1 MLPRVKIQF
10 LNGQL
15 GTVGESADGL
25 MALICGVYIPDPENA
40 ENIENAE
47 NAENNAEPLPMPL
60 NSIYVIRSM
69 DDLVALGVTSDDER
83 YAVLYKQCKEFYDE
97 AGSGVKLILYP
108 VDSKTTV
115 TDICDYTKTAE
126 GYARDL
132 ITRQNGALRGIGIAG
147 VNTESGDDSTEG
159 LDPDVFTALPNAQ
172 QLAEWATT
180 ELYAP
185 LFFAIAGDAYDPLRE
200 LKDLSS
206 EAYNRCLV
214 VIGDTVKNS
223 SNAAMGTLLGRIA
236 SIPVQRNIGRV
247 KDGALFPLEMY
258 VGAKKVEECSSEI
271 AEIFDKRYI
280 VPRKHVG
287 RSGYYFADDQMACMP
302 TDDYAHLANRR
313 VIDKAYRIAYDTMLE
328 ELLDELEL
336 NEDGTLQHAVVKSW
350 QQTLTNA
357 INRQM
362 TANGELSSDAE
373 GNGCV
378 CYIDAKQNVVST
390 SRIVVTLKVRPHG
403 YSRYIDVNLGF
414 QVTNA

>member
-25 MALICGVYIPDPENA
+25 MALICGASAVA
-40 ENIENAE
+40 GKLA
-47 NAENNAEPLPMPL
+47 L
-60 NSIYVIRSM
+60 NSIYEVRSM
-69 DDLVALGVTSDDER
+69 DDFADLGVTEQNN
-83 YAVLYKQCKEFYDE
+83 ATLYKHVSEFYDE

-108 VDSKTTV
+108 VAPATTA

-223 SNAAMGTLLGRIA
+223 SNAAIGTLLGRIA

-271 AEIFDKRYI
+271 AGIFDKGYI

-403 YSRYIDVNLGF
+403 YSRYINVNLGF

>member
-25 MALICGVYIPDPENA
+25 MALICGASAVA
-40 ENIENAE
+40 GKLA
-47 NAENNAEPLPMPL
+47 L
-60 NSIYVIRSM
+60 NSIYEVRSM
-69 DDLVALGVTSDDER
+69 DDLADLGVTEQNN
-83 YAVLYKQCKEFYDE
+83 ATLYKHVSEFYDE

-108 VDSKTTV
+108 VAPATTPA
-115 TDICDYTKTAE
+115 TTATNICDYTKTGE

-132 ITRQNGALRGIGIAG
+132 ITRMNGALRGIGVAG
-147 VNTESGDDSTEG
+147 VNSNSSAASTHG
-159 LDPDVFTALPNAQ
+159 LDPDVFTALPKAQ

-185 LFFAIAGDAYDPLRE
+185 LFFAIEGRAYDASKE
-200 LKDLSS
+200 LKDLST

-214 VIGDTVKNS
+214 AIGDTAANS
-223 SNAAMGTLLGRIA
+223 SGAAIGTLLGRIA

-247 KDGALFPLEMY
+247 KDGALSPLEMY
-258 VGAKKVEECSSEI
+258 VGTKKVEESSSAI
-271 AEIFDKRYI
+271 ASIFDKGYVI
-280 VPRKHVG
+280 PRKHVG
-287 RSGYYFADDQMACMP
+287 RSGYFYADDPMACVP
-302 TDDYAHLANRR
+302 TDDYAHLTGRR
-313 VIDKAYRIAYDTMLE
+313 VVDKAYRIAYDTMLN
-328 ELLDELEL
+328 ELLDELVL

-350 QQTLTNA
+350 QQTLANA

-362 TANGELSSDAE
+362 TANGELSSDDD

-378 CYIDAKQNVVST
+378 CYINEKQNVVST

-403 YSRYIDVNLGF
+403 YSRYIDVNLGL
-414 QVTNA
+414 QVTTA